1 MACRSAPR
9 GARRRAAPSGRAG
22 GSHRG
27 ALAPRRKLQGRGA
40 VGGAAKSVA
49 TRLRTPQTCKGRAVC
64 LLSPAQQ
71 AARQARTSGRASGL
85 HLVVVVVDLSREP
98 SAAQRRT
105 ERADLRH
112 DARAL
117 NALCQL
123 GRCANASRGH
133 SALGARW
140 RVLPATRL
148 SKPREHLEGRR
159 RRGLSAQMSAQT
171 SARSGGRV
179 VAMHLRCTSAARGA
193 HHPML
198 LMPAPSSTGVQSNRP
213 VPNSD
218 DSSDHQR
225 LHHAGCSLSAKLA
238 LALARLPG
246 SLEVACSTCAE
257 MLGAFSAMAPSHPLR
272 KR

>member
-1 MACRSAPR
+1 MLAAQRGRSQRACARHRRTRDVGRDWGASARP
-9 GARRRAAPSGRAG
+9 AA
-22 GSHRG
+22 
-27 ALAPRRKLQGRGA
+27 
-40 VGGAAKSVA
+40 
-49 TRLRTPQTCKGRAVC
+49 C
-64 LLSPAQQ
+64 Q
-71 AARQARTSGRASGL
+71 ASTSGRASSV
-85 HLVVVVVDLSREP
+85 HLAIVCVDLSRGP

-105 ERADLRH
+105 ARTNLRPNT
-112 DARAL
+112 RAL
-117 NALCQL
+117 NASCQL

-257 MLGAFSAMAPSHPLR
+257 VLGAFSAMAPSHPLR
-272 KR
+272 RR